1 MFLFTYEQLSC
12 LTRLLSAT
20 SCTFTPQQ
28 SYSLSRDSR
37 LTSDAPLD
45 AQNSWS
51 SVVHKYIT
59 FLFVFKAIGLVEAAK
74 VKDLIKNTVL
84 LKFLRRFLLEQSR
97 DGSTCRCQYIELQT
111 VSRNCEGHGRPR
123 KRYCGRILAGILH

>member
-59 FLFVFKAIGLVEAAK
+59 FLFVFKAIGHVEAAK

-84 LKFLRRFLLEQSR
+84 LKFLRP
-97 DGSTCRCQYIELQT
+97 CQT
-111 VSRNCEGHGRPR
+111 VKSQ
-123 KRYCGRILAGILH
+123 A